1 MVLGEVVGPILDAR
15 SPKDV
20 ELALAHLVA
29 YPIKPH
35 VDGFGALLF
44 NGVIGNAAGCAVV
57 GL

>member
-1 MVLGEVVGPILDAR
+1 MVLGEVIGPISDAR
-15 SPKDV
+15 SPKNV
-20 ELALAHLVA
+20 ELALAHPVA